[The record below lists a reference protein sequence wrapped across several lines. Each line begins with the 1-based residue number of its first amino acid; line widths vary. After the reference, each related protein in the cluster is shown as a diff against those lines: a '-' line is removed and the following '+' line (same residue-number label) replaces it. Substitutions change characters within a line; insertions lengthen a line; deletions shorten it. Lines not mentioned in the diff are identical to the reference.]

1 MSVNVSPSELT
12 VAPPLSLRAYG
23 AARLTARAVDGGT
36 EAHEIQESGPLRLR
50 FPRLAEDVLEAV
62 LINTAGGVAGGDRLD
77 VSVNAEKGCRVT
89 VTTQAA
95 EKVYRSAGPAAR
107 ISLRL
112 AAEAGARLDWLPQET
127 ILFDRARVERTLE
140 AEVATDAQLTI
151 CEAIVFGRTAM
162 DERVHAGLW
171 RDRWRIRRAGRL
183 VFADALTLDGAI
195 DEILGRWAVARG
207 ALAVA
212 TIVQLAQ
219 GTEKHIGM
227 LRTSL
232 SREIEAGASAFDG
245 MLVAR
250 LIARDGF
257 TLRRALL
264 DALRALGCAVPRAYT
279 L

>member
-1 MSVNVSPSELT
+1 
-12 VAPPLSLRAYG
+12 
-23 AARLTARAVDGGT
+23 
-36 EAHEIQESGPLRLR
+36 
-50 FPRLAEDVLEAV
+50 
-62 LINTAGGVAGGDRLD
+62 
-77 VSVNAEKGCRVT
+77 
-89 VTTQAA
+89 
-95 EKVYRSAGPAAR
+95 
-107 ISLRL
+107 
-112 AAEAGARLDWLPQET
+112 
-127 ILFDRARVERTLE
+127 
-140 AEVATDAQLTI
+140 
-151 CEAIVFGRTAM
+151 
-162 DERVHAGLW
+162 
-171 RDRWRIRRAGRL
+171 

-219 GTEKHIGM
+219 ETEKHVGV